1 MTIHHDKLL
10 YGKLASLQSDI
21 SDADLRAMA
30 EALENCGYD
39 EEADTEQKEEFAD
52 DLAGTGEKGV
62 RNDGGA
68 RRAKT
73 GGREKIHE
81 KAIKILANAGGV

>member
-30 EALENCGYD
+30 AALENCGYTA
-39 EEADTEQKEEFAD
+39 EADTEQKEDFAGD
-52 DLAGTGEKGV
+52 STGTGENGV
-62 RNDGGA
+62 RKDGGA
-68 RRAKT
+68 GRAKT
-73 GGREKIHE
+73 GGKEKSTR
-81 KAIKILANAGGV
+81 KSD

>member
-30 EALENCGYD
+30 EALENCGYA
-39 EEADTEQKEEFAD
+39 EEADTEQKEDFAD
-52 DLAGTGEKGV
+52 DSAGTGEKGV
-62 RNDGGA
+62 RNGGGA
-68 RRAKT
+68 RRTKT
-73 GGREKIHE
+73 GGREKNTR
-81 KAIKILANAGGV
+81 KND

>member
-30 EALENCGYD
+30 EALENCGYTA
-39 EEADTEQKEEFAD
+39 EADTEQKEDFAGD
-52 DLAGTGEKGV
+52 SAGTGEIGV
-62 RNDGGA
+62 RKDGGT

-73 GGREKIHE
+73 GGREKNTR
-81 KAIKILANAGGV
+81 KRD

>member
-39 EEADTEQKEEFAD
+39 EEADTEQKD
-52 DLAGTGEKGV
+52 V

-73 GGREKIHE
+73 GGREKNTR
-81 KAIKILANAGGV
+81 KSD

>member
-39 EEADTEQKEEFAD
+39 EEADTEQKEYFAD
-52 DLAGTGEKGV
+52 DSAGSGENGG

-68 RRAKT
+68 RRTKT
-73 GGREKIHE
+73 GGRGKNTR
-81 KAIKILANAGGV
+81 KSD

>member
-30 EALENCGYD
+30 EALENCGYTA
-39 EEADTEQKEEFAD
+39 EADTEQKEDFAGD
-52 DLAGTGEKGV
+52 SAGTGEKGV
-62 RNDGGA
+62 RKDGGA
-68 RRAKT
+68 GRAKT
-73 GGREKIHE
+73 GGKEKNTR
-81 KAIKILANAGGV
+81 KND

>member
-1 MTIHHDKLL
+1 
-10 YGKLASLQSDI
+10 
-21 SDADLRAMA
+21 MA

-39 EEADTEQKEEFAD
+39 EEADTEQKEDFAD
-52 DLAGTGEKGV
+52 DSAGTGEKGV

-73 GGREKIHE
+73 GGREKNTR
-81 KAIKILANAGGV
+81 KSD

>member
-10 YGKLASLQSDI
+10 

-39 EEADTEQKEEFAD
+39 EEADTEQKEDFAD
-52 DLAGTGEKGV
+52 DSAGTGENGV

-68 RRAKT
+68 RRTKT
-73 GGREKIHE
+73 GGRGKNTR
-81 KAIKILANAGGV
+81 KSD

>member
-30 EALENCGYD
+30 EALGNCGYD
-39 EEADTEQKEEFAD
+39 EEADTEQKEDFAGD
-52 DLAGTGEKGV
+52 SAETGENGV

-73 GGREKIHE
+73 GGREKNTR
-81 KAIKILANAGGV
+81 KSD

>member
-30 EALENCGYD
+30 EAL
-39 EEADTEQKEEFAD
+39 
-52 DLAGTGEKGV
+52 
-62 RNDGGA
+62 
-68 RRAKT
+68 
-73 GGREKIHE
+73 
-81 KAIKILANAGGV
+81 

>member
-30 EALENCGYD
+30 EALENCGYTA
-39 EEADTEQKEEFAD
+39 EADTEQKED
-52 DLAGTGEKGV
+52 SAGTGENGV
-62 RNDGGA
+62 RKDGGA
-68 RRAKT
+68 GRAKT
-73 GGREKIHE
+73 GGKEKNTR
-81 KAIKILANAGGV
+81 KSD

>member
-39 EEADTEQKEEFAD
+39 EEADTEQKEDFAD
-52 DLAGTGEKGV
+52 DSAGTGENGV
-62 RNDGGA
+62 RYDGGA
-68 RRAKT
+68 QRAKT
-73 GGREKIHE
+73 GGREKNTR
-81 KAIKILANAGGV
+81 KSD

>member
-39 EEADTEQKEEFAD
+39 EEADTEQKEDFAD
-52 DLAGTGEKGV
+52 DSAGTGENGV

-73 GGREKIHE
+73 GGREKNTR
-81 KAIKILANAGGV
+81 KSN

>member
-39 EEADTEQKEEFAD
+39 EEADTEQKEDFAGD
-52 DLAGTGEKGV
+52 SAETGEKGV
-62 RNDGGA
+62 RNGGA

-73 GGREKIHE
+73 GGREKNTR
-81 KAIKILANAGGV
+81 KND

>member
-39 EEADTEQKEEFAD
+39 EEADTEQKEDFAGD
-52 DLAGTGEKGV
+52 SAGTGENGV

-68 RRAKT
+68 GRAKT
-73 GGREKIHE
+73 GGREKNTR
-81 KAIKILANAGGV
+81 KSD

>member
-1 MTIHHDKLL
+1 MTIHHDKQL

-21 SDADLRAMA
+21 SDVDLRAMA
-30 EALENCGYD
+30 EALENCGYED
-39 EEADTEQKEEFAD
+39 EADTEQKEDFAD
-52 DLAGTGEKGV
+52 DSAVTGENGV

-73 GGREKIHE
+73 GGREKNTR
-81 KAIKILANAGGV
+81 KSD